1 MTNAEL
7 SKLLFE
13 AREEIEMWADVV
25 EVRTGKPARQTREL
39 LAALDAYRAER
50 GWSPHG
56 FGHENERDVLRL
68 EFEFWE
74 GDHDAAI
81 TRLSQ
86 VHDALVG
93 TNVLKRSPTQ
103 LGYRAPWPD
112 ESESGTRTLQSPG
125 QSPKPHVL

>member
-25 EVRTGKPARQTREL
+25 ESHSGQPASQTRDV
-39 LAALDAYRAER
+39 LARLDAYRAER
-50 GWSPHG
+50 GWPPHG
-56 FGHENERDVLRL
+56 YGHEHERDMLRL

-81 TRLSQ
+81 GRLSQ

-103 LGYRAPWPD
+103 LGFRAPWPD
-112 ESESGTRTLQSPG
+112 ESERTHG
-125 QSPKPHVL
+125 